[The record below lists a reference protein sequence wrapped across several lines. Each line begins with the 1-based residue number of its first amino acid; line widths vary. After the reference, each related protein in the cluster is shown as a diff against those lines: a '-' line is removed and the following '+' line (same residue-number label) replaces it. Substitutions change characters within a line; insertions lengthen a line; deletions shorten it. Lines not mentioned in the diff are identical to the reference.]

1 MLGDQGN
8 IRAIRVICA
17 ESGSQKKGSNCRY
30 VEAVGGVQVQKLQ
43 ADARWRMTVGRE
55 PVARRWGI
63 VQLSTLSV

>member
-1 MLGDQGN
+1 MSGEQGT
-8 IRAIRVICA
+8 IRVIRG
-17 ESGSQKKGSNCRY
+17 ESREEKKGSNCRY
-30 VEAVGGVQVQKLQ
+30 VEAAGGVQVQKLQ